1 MSSGK
6 RGASA
11 ERHRVIEDLREL
23 VRALDRRVPR
33 LDHTGEGLIARDAAH
48 LRNRALERIA
58 RLETCET

>member
-1 MSSGK
+1 
-6 RGASA
+6 
-11 ERHRVIEDLREL
+11 
-23 VRALDRRVPR
+23 VPR